1 MPPRRV
7 NVFFTPPPP
16 DRLAGRTA
24 IVIDTLRATTTL
36 LTLIVAGAD
45 AVYPTASDA
54 DAFALAKTLPG
65 TRLCGERDGR
75 RVPGFDFGNSPLELL
90 HAGVAG
96 ETFIQSTS
104 NGTRA
109 LTIAGPRAAK
119 PTAGAR
125 RTLVAC
131 LRNRTAAAEA
141 GLAPAD
147 SDDDSVRPE
156 RSRRGPSGKPA
167 HPEAL
172 LSGAE
177 GPVEACPERSR
188 RARSEPVPS
197 GGSPERSRGAEGRSR
212 RGRSDDSV
220 RPERAQRVEGNE
232 RTPPDIAPP
241 DINIVCAGEQ
251 LATAPSVEDSFT
263 AGALVDALRDALPPG
278 DLLLEGGARLAL
290 RLYHAYGRDPAR
302 AFADAPHAAYLA
314 QIGYAADLDFA
325 AQIDAESTVPVVARD
340 AEGRLVVRR

>member
-65 TRLCGERDGR
+65 ARLCGERDGR

-119 PTAGAR
+119 PTAGR
-125 RTLVAC
+125 STHPSS
-131 LRNRTAAAEA
+131 
-141 GLAPAD
+141 PA
-147 SDDDSVRPE
+147 S
-156 RSRRGPSGKPA
+156 
-167 HPEAL
+167 
-172 LSGAE
+172 
-177 GPVEACPERSR
+177 
-188 RARSEPVPS
+188 
-197 GGSPERSRGAEGRSR
+197 
-212 RGRSDDSV
+212 
-220 RPERAQRVEGNE
+220 
-232 RTPPDIAPP
+232 
-241 DINIVCAGEQ
+241 
-251 LATAPSVEDSFT
+251 ATAP
-263 AGALVDALRDALPPG
+263 PPPKPASRQPIPTTIPFAPSAAEG
-278 DLLLEGGARLAL
+278 DPPASPLIL
-290 RLYHAYGRDPAR
+290 RL
-302 AFADAPHAAYLA
+302 
-314 QIGYAADLDFA
+314 
-325 AQIDAESTVPVVARD
+325 S
-340 AEGRLVVRR
+340 